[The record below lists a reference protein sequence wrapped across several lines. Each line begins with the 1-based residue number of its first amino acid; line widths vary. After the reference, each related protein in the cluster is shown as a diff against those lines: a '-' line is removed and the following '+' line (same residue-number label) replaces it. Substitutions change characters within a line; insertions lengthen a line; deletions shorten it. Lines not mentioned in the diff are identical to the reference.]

1 MKYALLV
8 ILSIFF
14 QCTNKQSKV
23 VNHQMPEIINELIKL
38 QDEKIYDGEEFE
50 FWIDFHDKSRYSICP
65 IDAIPFASTGNN
77 GIHFAF
83 LTDFGRNAN
92 LNEAPIIC
100 VAPSYDPPINLVA
113 NNLKEFLGIITTV
126 ENSTLLADRYENQ
139 TDFENQKNEWFEG
152 FLSEPKI
159 AEPRRKLAS
168 LLKSKFKLE
177 EFNELISYRNQ
188 IREER
193 KDFVDFSSMDGLG
206 VFKVND
212 EEIFEFKYSKK
223 PEDVIKFLSNSNRN
237 SRLLFYRN
245 SYFAYIL
252 SKDYDEII
260 RTLTIQFLEKDG
272 YFDEAKRLKLY
283 K

>member
-1 MKYALLV
+1 M
-8 ILSIFF
+8 
-14 QCTNKQSKV
+14 
-23 VNHQMPEIINELIKL
+23 VNYQMPEIINELIKL
-38 QDEKIYDGEEFE
+38 QDGKIYDGEEFE
-50 FWIDFHDKSRYSICP
+50 FWIDFHDDFRYSICP

-83 LTDFGRNAN
+83 LTDFGRNTN

-100 VAPSYDPPINLVA
+100 VAPSYDPPVNLVE
-113 NNLKEFLGIITTV
+113 NNLKDFLGIVTTI
-126 ENSTLLADRYENQ
+126 ENSTLLADRYESQ
-139 TDFENQKNEWFEG
+139 TDFENRKNEWFEG
-152 FLSEPKI
+152 FLSEPRI

-168 LLKSKFKLE
+168 QLRSKFNLNS
-177 EFNELISYRNQ
+177 FNQLIKYRNQ

-193 KDFVDFSSMDGLG
+193 EELVDYESMDGLG
-206 VFKVND
+206 IFRVN
-212 EEIFEFKYSKK
+212 EEEFSEFQYSKK